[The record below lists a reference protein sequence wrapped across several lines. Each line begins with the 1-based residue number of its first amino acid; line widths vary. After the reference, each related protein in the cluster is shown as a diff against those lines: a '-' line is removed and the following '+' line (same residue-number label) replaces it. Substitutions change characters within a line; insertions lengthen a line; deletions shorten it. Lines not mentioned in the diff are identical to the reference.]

1 MKNVVIAGYARSPF
15 TFAQKGELVK
25 VRPDE
30 LAAQVIRALIERSG
44 VNPEDIEDLI
54 LGCAFPEGEQGLN
67 MARLVGFLAE
77 LPLSVAGATVNR
89 FCGSSMY
96 AIHMAAG
103 AIRMEA
109 GELFICAGVESMTRV
124 PMMGFNPMPHPGL
137 AERYPQ
143 AYISMG
149 ETAEKVARRYQIT
162 RDQQE
167 AFAVS
172 SQAKA
177 AEAQGKGRFD
187 DEIVAI
193 KQNGSLIEKD
203 GCLRPGTKMEDL
215 ASLKP
220 AFDAQGSVSL
230 EQVVDGLI
238 CDCCQTDVTMTAAG
252 PLAAYRNRNENEIR
266 DIYVAHAQDGAWQAG
281 QPLGDDNWEIA
292 ACPVNGPALAANKDK
307 VAIAW
312 FTGVGDIPKVLMATS
327 ADSGRSFSEPVEIAT
342 GNNFGHVGIAL
353 LEDGATA
360 VSWLRKSS
368 DYKAELVLTTV
379 SKTGAI
385 GNEIGIGA
393 DEPIS
398 GYSVPQLS
406 RYGDNLL
413 VAWTAGSY
421 EDSHVRTA
429 LVPLSLLK

>member
-1 MKNVVIAGYARSPF
+1 MDEPSVAEPKISYQEVPAGIDSRSPNLAQSGGGLTVLSWIETAGEGHALRYSQFDEGAWSAPVTVAQGSDWFVNWADFPSVVPITDDLIGAHWLVSQPDGGYAYDVHFSMTADGGQNWSEPVIPHTDATPTEHGFVSMYPQSGGIGLLWLDGRNMIN
-15 TFAQKGELVK
+15 EYD
-25 VRPDE
+25 PDE
-30 LAAQVIRALIERSG
+30 IRDGMTLRS
-44 VNPEDIEDLI
+44 
-54 LGCAFPEGEQGLN
+54 
-67 MARLVGFLAE
+67 
-77 LPLSVAGATVNR
+77 
-89 FCGSSMY
+89 
-96 AIHMAAG
+96 
-103 AIRMEA
+103 
-109 GELFICAGVESMTRV
+109 
-124 PMMGFNPMPHPGL
+124 
-137 AERYPQ
+137 
-143 AYISMG
+143 
-149 ETAEKVARRYQIT
+149 
-162 RDQQE
+162 
-167 AFAVS
+167 AV
-172 SQAKA
+172 
-177 AEAQGKGRFD
+177 
-187 DEIVAI
+187 
-193 KQNGSLIEKD
+193 
-203 GCLRPGTKMEDL
+203 
-215 ASLKP
+215 
-220 AFDAQGSVSL
+220 FDAHGSVSL

-368 DYKAELVLTTV
+368 DYKAELVLTKV